1 MTEPPA
7 SVKKVQYT
15 YGAMAL
21 HMRFHSSARAPL
33 WMLTTTTPPMRHEK
47 RGSTRNLKLVTWLG
61 LGSGLANPN
70 LASQASPLKLE
81 AGHLVALEGGGE
93 LLEAEAQHEDAH
105 AQQQRGGRLI
115 GEIQGRCRG
124 DTGEMQGRYR
134 GDIGEI

>member
-1 MTEPPA
+1 MAARSTRGSNLTEPPA

-47 RGSTRNLKLVTWLG
+47 SGSTRNLKLVTWFG

-70 LASQASPLKLE
+70 LASQSQPSE
-81 AGHLVALEGGGE
+81 
-93 LLEAEAQHEDAH
+93 
-105 AQQQRGGRLI
+105 
-115 GEIQGRCRG
+115 
-124 DTGEMQGRYR
+124 T
-134 GDIGEI
+134 